1 MAPPSEPREP
11 GESIPLKVLVVVSEC
26 APFIKTGGLADV
38 AGSLPKAL
46 RARGLDVRVVM
57 PLYAGMPWRDFE
69 VLDGALAVPLG
80 GGVRRA
86 AVRMARL
93 PGSDVPVYFLDHR
106 HYFDRPHVYGAP
118 QRGYPDNIERF
129 AFLSRGALELA
140 LALGFVPDVV
150 HANDWQTALCPV
162 YLNTVY
168 WAQPLHGSA
177 SVFTIHN
184 LNYQGVA
191 GRDSLAV
198 TGLGFEHYNPGEFEH
213 FGTLNLMKAAVH
225 HSTLLTTVSPTYAR
239 EIQTSAH
246 GFGLD
251 GVLRQRSKD
260 LIGIVNGIDVH
271 EWDPALDRHLPAHF
285 SAERLEGKA
294 LCKAKLQEEAGLPVR
309 PDVPL
314 FGLIGRLVRQKGVDV
329 LIEAL
334 DHIHELDLQ
343 IIVLG
348 VGDHDL
354 EQALRLKTERQPG
367 RVRFWNRF
375 DNALAHRIE
384 AGCDLFLMPSRFE
397 PCGLNQLFSLR
408 YGTLPV
414 VRRTGGLAD
423 TVVNYDERTAEGT
436 GFVLEDLN
444 ALSLA
449 DTIGWAVATWF
460 DRQGHF
466 QVMRRR
472 AMGLDFSWEREAERY
487 VGVYLEAYA
496 RRRGHPFSP

>member
-1 MAPPSEPREP
+1 LST
-11 GESIPLKVLVVVSEC
+11 PLKVLFVVSEC

-80 GGVRRA
+80 GGVRRS
-86 AVRMARL
+86 AVRMSRL
-93 PGSDVPVYFLDHR
+93 PDSDVPVYFLEHR
-106 HYFDRPHVYGAP
+106 HYFDRPHVYGGP
-118 QRGYPDNIERF
+118 QRGYLDNIERF

-140 LALGFVPDVV
+140 QALGFVPDVV
-150 HANDWQTALCPV
+150 HANDWQTALAPV

-168 WAQPLHGSA
+168 WGQPLHGSA

-191 GRDSLAV
+191 GRDTLPV
-198 TGLGFEHYNPGEFEH
+198 TGLGFEHYNPGELEH
-213 FGTLNLMKAAVH
+213 FGTLNLMKGALY
-225 HSTLLTTVSPTYAR
+225 HSTLLTTVSPTYAH
-239 EIQTSAH
+239 EIQTSVH

-251 GVLRQRSKD
+251 GVLRERAAD

-271 EWDPALDRHLPAHF
+271 EWDPALDRHLPARF
-285 SAERLEGKA
+285 SATQPEGKGV
-294 LCKAKLQEEAGLPVR
+294 CKAKLQEEAGLPVR
-309 PDVPL
+309 SDVPL
-314 FGLIGRLVRQKGVDV
+314 FGLIGRLIRQKGVDV
-329 LIEAL
+329 LVEAL
-334 DHIHELDLQ
+334 DHILKMDLQ
-343 IIVLG
+343 LVILG

-354 EQALRLKTERQPG
+354 EHALGLKAAHHPDRI
-367 RVRFWNRF
+367 RFCHRF

-423 TVVNYDERTAEGT
+423 TVVNYDERTGDGT

-444 ALSLA
+444 AWNLA
-449 DTIGWAVATWF
+449 NTVGWAVATWF
-460 DRQGHF
+460 DRKAHF
-466 QVMRRR
+466 LGMRRR
-472 AMGLDFSWEREAERY
+472 AMGLDFSWEKEAERY
-487 VGVYLEAYA
+487 VDVYLEAYG
-496 RRRGHPFSP
+496 RRRGHPFASSSAS